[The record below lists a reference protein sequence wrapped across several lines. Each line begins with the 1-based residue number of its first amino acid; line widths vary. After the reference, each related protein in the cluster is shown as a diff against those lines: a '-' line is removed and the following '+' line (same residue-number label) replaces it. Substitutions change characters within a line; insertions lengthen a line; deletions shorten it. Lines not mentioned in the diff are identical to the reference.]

1 MKNLFNRKNQSLE
14 VSVLEN
20 QGEFQPTVDNTQE
33 LQVKQN
39 SMPKFENPPTIPE
52 KPASMEIQDKKTEV
66 KIWKCYRA
74 SSCSDVT
81 GFLNDSGI
89 DPAFMIPGTNG
100 QINIFYKG

>member
-1 MKNLFNRKNQSLE
+1 MKNLFSKNAPKEVIKPLE
-14 VSVLEN
+14 
-20 QGEFQPTVDNTQE
+20 GFQPTDQLDTSNPPTSG
-33 LQVKQN
+33 L
-39 SMPKFENPPTIPE
+39 PKMENPPPPPE
-52 KPASMEIQDKKTEV
+52 ELISSVIQDKKAEV

-81 GFLNDSGI
+81 GFLNDSGS